1 MSVKSYSPFLQKLQQ
16 FTESVLT
23 KRKARLR
30 IKKEKQQS
38 KNPILDWIEAFIWA
52 AGVVLLINQFL
63 FQAYQIPSGS
73 MIDTLL
79 ERDRIFVNKLIYGP
93 EVLPGIGKL
102 PSPIKPKRED
112 VIIFESP
119 EYFSNGPVFDIAQR
133 IIYMLTLSLV
143 DIDKNESGG
152 PRVHFLIKRA
162 AGMGGDL
169 IQNRNGEFYFRFKG
183 EDRWT
188 SERDYLAKQGFTH
201 NLSRLIQDNHY
212 PAMEAIGKSK
222 AYLDLGLIPPPEL
235 SEKTDS
241 FRSPYFDSLSMEKAR
256 YAFLRCA
263 YPQDPRYR
271 SLFIRQESIYV
282 PEDSILPLGD
292 NRDFSHDGRFF
303 GTVKAS
309 KILGRGAFKY
319 WPLSRLGG
327 IH

>member
-143 DIDKNESGG
+143 DIDKNEAGG

-183 EDRWT
+183 EDRWI

-201 NLSRLIQDNHY
+201 NLSRLINDNNY

-235 SEKTDS
+235 ADKSDS
-241 FRSPYFDSLSMEKAR
+241 FRLPYFDSLSMEKAR
-256 YAFLRCA
+256 YAFLRGA

-271 SLFIRQESIYV
+271 SLLIRQASIYV
-282 PEDSILPLGD
+282 PENSILPLGD

-303 GTVKAS
+303 GTVKTS

-327 IH
+327 IR